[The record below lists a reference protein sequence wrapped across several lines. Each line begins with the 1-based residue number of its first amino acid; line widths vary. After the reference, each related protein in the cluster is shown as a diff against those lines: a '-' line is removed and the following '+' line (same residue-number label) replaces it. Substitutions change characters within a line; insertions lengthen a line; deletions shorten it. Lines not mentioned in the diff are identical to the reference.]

1 VAKLRKRREVA
12 GAGLTSRM
20 ACKWLG
26 IIDQTCWRIRSARVR
41 RTRRAVGVG
50 PVGVS
55 CCVACEINLRSCLRL
70 EENRAGRSRGLPGVY
85 VFAVSS
91 LRPPPRPRPIVRA
104 MRLRATARALT
115 RQRINARNE
124 GVRGSSPRVG
134 FNADLT
140 SVRVGNR
147 LKRAL
152 VPGVYCSAAL
162 GTTAHVTT
170 APAATS
176 AGAAIV
182 PSEERP
188 GATRTRGVR
197 RAGQSRRRIKYRAAP
212 KYRAIPRC

>member
-1 VAKLRKRREVA
+1 MEQIVAKLRKRREVA

-140 SVRVGNR
+140 SVRVG
-147 LKRAL
+147 KP
-152 VPGVYCSAAL
+152 VE
-162 GTTAHVTT
+162 
-170 APAATS
+170 
-176 AGAAIV
+176 AGAGTWRVLQRRVGNDGACNNG
-182 PSEERP
+182 SGSNQRGRGHRP
-188 GATRTRGVR
+188 E
-197 RAGQSRRRIKYRAAP
+197 
-212 KYRAIPRC
+212 

>member
-1 VAKLRKRREVA
+1 VEQIVAKLRKRREVA

-134 FNADLT
+134 
-140 SVRVGNR
+140 
-147 LKRAL
+147 
-152 VPGVYCSAAL
+152 
-162 GTTAHVTT
+162 
-170 APAATS
+170 
-176 AGAAIV
+176 
-182 PSEERP
+182 SEESP
-188 GATRTRGVR
+188 APCGAFAFSRGNARRMRQGLASSSCVEPLAGGVR
-197 RAGQSRRRIKYRAAP
+197 SVEVGSAQVGA
-212 KYRAIPRC
+212 CF

>member
-134 FNADLT
+134 SPEGPAKAGLSLSPT
-140 SVRVGNR
+140 ATGQVRV
-147 LKRAL
+147 KRHGAIAS
-152 VPGVYCSAAL
+152 PNYAASAASP
-162 GTTAHVTT
+162 APHV
-170 APAATS
+170 APS
-176 AGAAIV
+176 
-182 PSEERP
+182 
-188 GATRTRGVR
+188 
-197 RAGQSRRRIKYRAAP
+197 RAGDSGSWRV
-212 KYRAIPRC
+212 